1 MKEAPSQVPKDPA
14 AKGENDTPMMQ
25 QYKGIKAQFPDT
37 LVFYRM
43 GDFYELFFDDAH
55 KASELLGITLTH
67 RGHSAGQPIAMAGVP
82 YHSAEGYLAKLLK
95 RGESVAI
102 CEQVGEITGK
112 GPVERKVTRVLTPGT
127 LTDTELLS
135 DKTEA
140 YLLSVFASD
149 RAASAQGCGLAW
161 MSLTQ
166 NQIYLTQCA
175 SSELQEWVNRI
186 SPSEVICS
194 QTLAPAL
201 RAKLHGPHVL
211 TQRTEWQ
218 FESALGLRKLQ
229 EQLQTHSLEA
239 WHAQHLEQAHAAA
252 SALLSYAEHTQGQ
265 HLPHIKSLQVILSQE
280 LIDLPPSTRRNLE
293 LTQTLKGED
302 SPTLFSLLDTCQSAM
317 GSRELKRWMLELSR
331 DRETP
336 RQRLEAIEVLLQSEP
351 HPQAH
356 FISFREEFKGM
367 ADVQRISARIALQ
380 QVKPRELI
388 ALTRSLERAQHLRQR
403 LQSLPPTQLLSRLAE
418 ELNIDPLWA
427 QLISRAISS
436 EPAALIRDGGVIADG
451 YDPELDELRGIQN
464 NCDAFLLDLETQERT
479 RTGIPNLRV
488 QFNKVHGFFIEVTQ
502 GQLDR
507 IPDNYRRRQTLKNAE
522 RFITPEL
529 KAFED
534 KALSAQE
541 RGLAREKWLYEQL
554 VQQLQ
559 ETVPIL
565 STMARAL
572 AQMDCLL
579 SLSERSHALNWC
591 APSFV
596 NHPSIE
602 ILKGRHPV
610 VEARLQESVNKAFI
624 ANNTEMSSK
633 QRLHIITGPNMGGK
647 STYMRQVA
655 LIVLLACM
663 GSHVPAAS
671 CTLGPIDAIYTRIGA
686 ADDLANAQSTF
697 MMEMT
702 EAAFILH
709 HASPHSLVLMD
720 EIGRGTSTFD
730 GLSLASAIATQLHN
744 KCQSFTLFA
753 THYFELTEFPKHH
766 THALNIHLGASETSS
781 GLVFLHEIEPGPASQ
796 SYGIQVAKL
805 AGIPQGVLNHAK
817 QVLTSLEAQAQL
829 QESQVDLFTAP
840 SSAEQINTSALE
852 SRLQE
857 IDPDQLSPKEAL
869 DALYALKKL
878 L

>member
-218 FESALGLRKLQ
+218 FEPALGLRKLQ

-293 LTQTLKGED
+293 LTQTRKGED

-565 STMARAL
+565 STMAKAL

>member
-1 MKEAPSQVPKDPA
+1 
-14 AKGENDTPMMQ
+14 
-25 QYKGIKAQFPDT
+25 
-37 LVFYRM
+37 
-43 GDFYELFFDDAH
+43 
-55 KASELLGITLTH
+55 
-67 RGHSAGQPIAMAGVP
+67 
-82 YHSAEGYLAKLLK
+82 
-95 RGESVAI
+95 
-102 CEQVGEITGK
+102 
-112 GPVERKVTRVLTPGT
+112 
-127 LTDTELLS
+127 
-135 DKTEA
+135 
-140 YLLSVFASD
+140 
-149 RAASAQGCGLAW
+149 
-161 MSLTQ
+161 
-166 NQIYLTQCA
+166 
-175 SSELQEWVNRI
+175 
-186 SPSEVICS
+186 
-194 QTLAPAL
+194 
-201 RAKLHGPHVL
+201 
-211 TQRTEWQ
+211 
-218 FESALGLRKLQ
+218 
-229 EQLQTHSLEA
+229 
-239 WHAQHLEQAHAAA
+239 
-252 SALLSYAEHTQGQ
+252 
-265 HLPHIKSLQVILSQE
+265 
-280 LIDLPPSTRRNLE
+280 
-293 LTQTLKGED
+293 
-302 SPTLFSLLDTCQSAM
+302 M